1 MSERNTITG
10 PNTSVFYGDK
20 PIRWFVGTVV
30 EKGNDEPRLGRVKVR
45 IEGVHGPD
53 VSNADIPYAQV
64 LIPTTEAQE
73 HLVSVGTQ
81 HSNDLLRYLVFF

>member
-1 MSERNTITG
+1 MSERSTITG

-30 EKGNDEPRLGRVKVR
+30 EKGNDEPKLGRVKVR

-64 LIPTTEAQE
+64 LIPTTEQE
-73 HLVSVGTQ
+73 HLDLVGTH
-81 HSNDLLRYLVFF
+81 HSNDLLQYLVFF